1 MTDNLNNN
9 RIQVQPIGK
18 VVNIEN
24 NDIARLMYY
33 LYCVNTVISHENSD
47 RLTDYGHYYRLNKE
61 EEELLLKLVVAFNPK
76 LFIDAGI
83 FIVDQNLLP
92 YNMDNEFYQ
101 ITDERIGIHINEEL
115 VIGGK
120 NVKVLKIM
128 ACNSSWLNR
137 NYINPIENI
146 NNRARYNNQ
155 PPPPLPRSPPK
166 YNNNND
172 NDNDNDNDNEYNE
185 IMNRNSN
192 NCKRI
197 LRGICGIIIFIGLI
211 IRIMNLEK

>member
-1 MTDNLNNN
+1 
-9 RIQVQPIGK
+9 
-18 VVNIEN
+18 
-24 NDIARLMYY
+24 MYY
-33 LYCVNTVISHENSD
+33 LSCVDTVISHENSD
-47 RLTDYGHYYRLNKE
+47 RLSDYEHYYRLNKE
-61 EEELLLKLVVAFNPK
+61 EEDLLLQLVVAFNPK

-92 YNMDNEFYQ
+92 YNRDNEFYQ
-101 ITDERIGIHINEEL
+101 TTDERIGVHVNEEL

-120 NVKVLKIM
+120 KVKVLKIM

-146 NNRARYNNQ
+146 NNRARYNQ

-172 NDNDNDNDNEYNE
+172 NDNDNEYNE

-192 NCKRI
+192 NCTRI
-197 LRGICGIIIFIGLI
+197 LAGICAVILFIFII
-211 IRIMNLEK
+211 IRITNLEK